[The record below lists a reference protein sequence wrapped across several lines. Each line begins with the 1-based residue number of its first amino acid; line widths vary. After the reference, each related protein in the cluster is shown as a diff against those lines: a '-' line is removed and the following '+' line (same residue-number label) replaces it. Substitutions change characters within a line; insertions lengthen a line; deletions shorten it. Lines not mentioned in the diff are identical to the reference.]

1 MRGVYR
7 SPFKTFIMDQEKTI
21 TDTFIATELLLWNT
35 LQTYDYYTS
44 DKCKLEAPQLHQS
57 KIDDKARK
65 IQFNA
70 YHKLRS
76 KWSKLADNMFS
87 KGISKNYYDGRLQYN
102 DLNINNVLT
111 RGAMI
116 KVFHNFDVL

>member
-1 MRGVYR
+1 MIKG
-7 SPFKTFIMDQEKTI
+7 TTI
-21 TDTFIATELLLWNT
+21 TDTFKATELLLWNT

-44 DKCKLEAPQLHQS
+44 DNCKIESPQLHQS
-57 KIDDKARK
+57 KIDDIARK

-76 KWSKLADNMFS
+76 KWSKLADVMHD
-87 KGISKNYYDGRLQYN
+87 KGIDKDYSDDRLQYN
-102 DLNINNVLT
+102 DLNSKNVMT

-116 KVFHNFDVL
+116 KAFHNFDVL